1 MRGKRSWVA
10 STLAV
15 TTLLFFALLGG
26 IALLQK
32 QLPRRREA
40 AALSALESGDTE
52 LARSRAGKVEDEE
65 LRLQILSGCDYRDAL
80 RYMEEGK
87 LQEAAES
94 FEAAGEYE
102 DAEEL
107 ALGCRVR
114 IAEALRGEGLW
125 EEAIGKYAELAALR
139 DTAEEIAACRYAW
152 AEQLL
157 SAGDRAGAAALFR
170 QAGDYQDSQTRFLAL
185 AVEITGYDDPE
196 KAMAAISGKS
206 PEDMARMSA
215 LQEKRETL
223 PCGVLAVG
231 FFHTVGLRSDG
242 AVLACGDNSFGQCG
256 VQGWHDVVAVA
267 AGAYHTLA
275 LHRDGHVSAVGR
287 NREGQCEVKSWE
299 NVTAI
304 AAANY
309 GSFALTKDGTVLC
322 TKNFGYTPPASWN
335 GLDSLCAGSF
345 NCGALRRGEALL
357 YPALPGE
364 PLPGELVELC
374 VATGCAVGLLPDG
387 RLAGQGREFPEWSD
401 LLTVSLSDSCLLG
414 LKEDG
419 SVLASFF
426 HEDAAIDFS
435 SVRDAVAI
443 AAGGTHFAF
452 LLRDGTVLC
461 FGEDG
466 RGQTE
471 TEGWV
476 LAVAPAAS

>member
-206 PEDMARMSA
+206 PEDMARMSV

-242 AVLACGDNSFGQCG
+242 TVLACGDNSFGQCG

-287 NREGQCEVKSWE
+287 NREGQCEVKSWKD
-299 NVTAI
+299 NVIPTWITSTTAY
-304 AAANY
+304 NDY
-309 GSFALTKDGTVLC
+309 QP
-322 TKNFGYTPPASWN
+322 TPM
-335 GLDSLCAGSF
+335 G
-345 NCGALRRGEALL
+345 
-357 YPALPGE
+357 
-364 PLPGELVELC
+364 
-374 VATGCAVGLLPDG
+374 
-387 RLAGQGREFPEWSD
+387 
-401 LLTVSLSDSCLLG
+401 
-414 LKEDG
+414 K
-419 SVLASFF
+419 
-426 HEDAAIDFS
+426 EDAAAYLEKLTERSNEIK
-435 SVRDAVAI
+435 
-443 AAGGTHFAF
+443 TN
-452 LLRDGTVLC
+452 
-461 FGEDG
+461 FGAEKVYG
-466 RGQTE
+466 E
-471 TEGWV
+471 
-476 LAVAPAAS
+476 

>member
-242 AVLACGDNSFGQCG
+242 TVLACGDNSFGQCG

-267 AGAYHTLA
+267 AGAYA
-275 LHRDGHVSAVGR
+275 PRISAIR
-287 NREGQCEVKSWE
+287 RPQ
-299 NVTAI
+299 A
-304 AAANY
+304 
-309 GSFALTKDGTVLC
+309 GTVLTVSARARSTAARC
-322 TKNFGYTPPASWN
+322 AEARRCFIPRSPASRCPASWW
-335 GLDSLCAGSF
+335 SSAWRPAAPSVCCRTAG
-345 NCGALRRGEALL
+345 
-357 YPALPGE
+357 
-364 PLPGELVELC
+364 
-374 VATGCAVGLLPDG
+374 LPDRG
-387 RLAGQGREFPEWSD
+387 ANFRSG
-401 LLTVSLSDSCLLG
+401 
-414 LKEDG
+414 
-419 SVLASFF
+419 
-426 HEDAAIDFS
+426 AI
-435 SVRDAVAI
+435 
-443 AAGGTHFAF
+443 
-452 LLRDGTVLC
+452 C
-461 FGEDG
+461 
-466 RGQTE
+466 
-471 TEGWV
+471 
-476 LAVAPAAS
+476 